1 MTSRERVRRTVNRN
15 MPDYIPNGLGGCE
28 TEGLHVLT
36 YYKLQEA
43 LDLPPVPPKIC
54 TFMTNAVFETDVIKK
69 MKGDIILLASPRMCK
84 SFYRNGRNSGDTN
97 NLWKEQILWGKKFKI
112 PIGDRFVQKENGSVI
127 WETAGNAVCPE
138 GGYFFDWIN
147 LSGSINANSGFYDDI
162 DELDEFPCPDDYS
175 PSHDL
180 PDELLRNLEDS
191 ARFLY
196 EETDLSICLGET
208 ITDLQ
213 IQPGGMVKWM
223 LLMKERPEIMREFLD
238 KSVKSALAQLKQL
251 NQAVGK
257 YVDILS
263 IAHDLGDNRDILI
276 GAGLWREIYKKPY
289 HDLFQGWK
297 KITDMKIN
305 FHSCGSIYNIL
316 EDLIDCGVDI
326 INPVQ
331 ISAKNMRAEK
341 IKADFG
347 DKIIFWGGAYDSQL
361 FSVNES
367 YDEVY
372 KKVSDNINIL
382 KQNGGFIFSGV
393 HNLSPDTPAHHIKAM
408 LDAWDDN
415 KFI

>member
-1 MTSRERVRRTVNRN
+1 

-28 TEGLHVLT
+28 TEGLHVLA

-43 LDLPPVPPKIC
+43 LGLPPAPPKIC
-54 TFMTNAVFETDVIKK
+54 TFMTNAVFETNVIKK
-69 MKGDIILLASPRMCK
+69 MNGDIILLASPRMCK
-84 SFYRNGRNSGDTN
+84 SFYRSGRNSGNIDKF
-97 NLWKEQILWGKKFKI
+97 WKEQILWDKKFKV
-112 PIGDRFVQKENGSVI
+112 PVSERFARKNDGSVI
-127 WETAGNAVCPE
+127 WETAGNAICPE
-138 GGYFFDWIN
+138 GGYFFDWID
-147 LSGSINANSGFYDDI
+147 LSGGINLNSGFYDDI
-162 DELDEFPCPDDYS
+162 YGLDALPCPDNYN

-180 PDELLRNLEDS
+180 PDELLRNLEDA

-208 ITDLQ
+208 LTDLQ

-223 LLMKERPEIMREFLD
+223 ILMKEHPEIMREFLN
-238 KSVKSALAQLKQL
+238 KSVKSALSQLKQL

-263 IAHDLGDNRDILI
+263 IAHDFGDNRDILI

-316 EDLIDCGVDI
+316 EDLIGCGVDI

-331 ISAKNMRAEK
+331 TSARNMQAEK
-341 IKADFG
+341 IKAELG
-347 DKIIFWGGAYDSQL
+347 NRIIFWGGAYNSQL
-361 FSVNES
+361 INR
-367 YDEVY
+367 DE
-372 KKVSDNINIL
+372 
-382 KQNGGFIFSGV
+382 Q
-393 HNLSPDTPAHHIKAM
+393 
-408 LDAWDDN
+408 
-415 KFI
+415 